1 MFSKNPY
8 PFIPPPPHPHHNPVL
23 SRLGRAD
30 PSPQD
35 AGILVAEPPRRAGQ
49 SWRGGNTPL
58 WPEFLGETGHSVG
71 RHIEKLIRLPPGQ
84 WLGSFA
90 ADGLALALA
99 RRWHVAHA
107 AASGGVLVFMA
118 SREEVVPDLRG
129 W

>member
-1 MFSKNPY
+1 M
-8 PFIPPPPHPHHNPVL
+8 
-23 SRLGRAD
+23 
-30 PSPQD
+30 
-35 AGILVAEPPRRAGQ
+35 AEPPAARV
-49 SWRGGNTPL
+49 SRGGVATLLFGPNFWERRGTR
-58 WPEFLGETGHSVG
+58 WGATSRSSF
-71 RHIEKLIRLPPGQ
+71 RLPPGQ